1 MNLEKDTYT
10 QNKHIQAYISLSCH
24 FDLEL
29 SEIKTCNAASG
40 LQGGAVIS
48 MCSWIGSN
56 CITQFSTKRKSI
68 PVVCIEKCCVF
79 FSVEVSK
86 ISSHFLCASLLNT
99 SSKTSK
105 PDWITTFAENC
116 NKIAF
121 WIKQN
126 QMKDSPLTPGCTMF
140 SVCTIKAA
148 GTNETK

>member
-1 MNLEKDTYT
+1 MWNELGKR
-10 QNKHIQAYISLSCH
+10 HIHTEQTHTGLHQPVLCH

-121 WIKQN
+121 
-126 QMKDSPLTPGCTMF
+126 
-140 SVCTIKAA
+140 
-148 GTNETK
+148 